1 MKALNWNI
9 PWISPPTKKS
19 NYGFHRNQW
28 KTDAIKAVLYLQT
41 ELQLTSIRNF
51 QLSKKNPQSRES
63 LYAKY
68 LWEKH
73 QRPRQYSCRN
83 ITFSASAGKEVGW
96 GGGTLRITVAWRK
109 NQKESFFFTQKSI
122 SYIWCK
128 YFDLT

>member
-9 PWISPPTKKS
+9 PWLFPPTKKS

-63 LYAKY
+63 LYAKH

-73 QRPRQYSCRN
+73 QRPRWNSCRN
-83 ITFSASAGKEVGW
+83 ITFCVSAGKEVG
-96 GGGTLRITVAWRK
+96 GG
-109 NQKESFFFTQKSI
+109 EP
-122 SYIWCK
+122 
-128 YFDLT
+128 DE